1 MFAKVSVMMMDKT
14 CKVVRQIYKKVTL
27 MDQKVAGS
35 IPVLFVT
42 VLIYRNM
49 THNLSVRSNAFH

>member
-14 CKVVRQIYKKVTL
+14 CKVVRQIYKNVLGHFNGSKV
-27 MDQKVAGS
+27 D

-42 VLIYRNM
+42 ILIYRNM
-49 THNLSVRSNAFH
+49 TDNLSVRSNAFH